1 MDTAVDAE
9 QRYITPV
16 DYYVILGVSQSATQD
31 EIQEAYRKIA
41 RRYGPDSSDSRKSS
55 GATSPFYKA
64 QKAYAVLS
72 DPQTRR
78 AYDQRRAKLG
88 EGAKEALSWTIT
100 PSWSQ
105 VSTHYAEQVFYL
117 LMEIKPAVVARGGR
131 LPLNLCLVLDRSTSM
146 KGARMDHVK
155 RAAHRLIDQLQDE
168 DILSVVTFDDRPEV
182 VLPSERGVSKA
193 HAKAAVSTIDARGGT
208 EILRG
213 LRAGLSEIAKQHST
227 QVTSHL
233 ILLTDGR
240 TYGDDAAC
248 IREAQQAGA
257 YHIGISTMGIGEDW
271 NDELLDEMAAQSGG
285 VSAYVASANQ
295 VRTFLEERVRVLGS
309 LFAQGLQVAMRYP
322 DGVKLENVFR
332 AEPYVDRIPS
342 ANGEIK
348 LGTLQADSVM
358 SLVLELCVG
367 QEVDDGQPRE
377 VPDPLCL
384 QFELTGDVLALNHKK
399 EKLQRDLRIP
409 FADAELALDKTAQ
422 ALVDKLGKVTLHR
435 MQEHAWEAIERGEI
449 TAATRQL
456 KMMATRLFDLGESQL
471 AQAALL
477 EAGRIAQG
485 AQPSQKGRKELKYGT
500 RSLSIAPKEN
510 IQYD

>member
-1 MDTAVDAE
+1 MDTAFDAE
-9 QRYITPV
+9 QEYTAAV
-16 DYYVILGVSQSATQD
+16 DYYAILGVPQSATQE

-41 RRYGPDSSDSRKSS
+41 RRYGPSSSDSQKSS
-55 GATSPFYKA
+55 SATSPFYKA

-72 DPQTRR
+72 DPQTRK
-78 AYDQRRAKLG
+78 AYDQQRAKLG
-88 EGAKEALSWTIT
+88 TGAKEALSWTIT

-105 VSTHYAEQVFYL
+105 LSTHYEEQVFYL
-117 LMEIKPAVVARGGR
+117 LMEIKPGVIARGGR

-168 DILSVVTFDDRPEV
+168 DILAVVTFDDRAEV

-193 HAKAAVSTIDARGGT
+193 HAKAAVSTINARGGT

-213 LRAGLSEIAKQHST
+213 LRAGLSEIAKHHST

-240 TYGDDAAC
+240 TYGDDEAC
-248 IREAQQAGA
+248 IREAKQAGA

-295 VRTFLEERVRVLGS
+295 VRTFLEERVRGLGS
-309 LFAQGLQVAMRYP
+309 LFAQGLQLEINYP
-322 DGVKLENVFR
+322 DSVKLDNIFR
-332 AEPYVDRIPS
+332 AEPYVERLPS
-342 ANGEIK
+342 TNGEIK
-348 LGTLQADSVM
+348 LGTLQADSAM
-358 SLVLELCVG
+358 SLVLELGVNQG
-367 QEVDDGQPRE
+367 SDDEPPPQAL
-377 VPDPLCL
+377 DPLRL
-384 QFELTGDVLALNHKK
+384 QFELSGEVPALNHRK
-399 EKLQRDLRIP
+399 EKLQHALRIP
-409 FADAELALDKTAQ
+409 FADADLALDEVPQ
-422 ALVDKLGKVTLHR
+422 ELVDTLGKVTLHR
-435 MQEHAWEAIERGEI
+435 MQEHAWEAMERGEI
-449 TAATRQL
+449 NAATRQL
-456 KMMATRLFDLGESQL
+456 KVMATRLFDLGEAQL

-500 RSLSIAPKEN
+500 RSLSIAPKEIAN
-510 IQYD
+510 YD